1 MRRILTHG
9 FMLTCGASLLAGCT
23 DESLTSVG
31 GDLIGEGYRTYQVV
45 LDADAFLQDDH
56 TYTGLGSVTQAPFV
70 LVAEDFADELSA
82 HALLRVRP
90 PTQVTYENAEGT
102 SVTDTAFTVV
112 GGTLTLIADTL
123 GERPEPV
130 QIHLLEV
137 TESWDPATVT
147 WEQRFDTAGV
157 SASWMEPG
165 GTTGQ
170 LLATELWAAGDTLR
184 IPLDSAAAAVWTDS
198 AAAFRGGLIQ
208 SATAGTRLRMESMK
222 FTFNLRPASADTVVP
237 GGSIVARSN
246 VVTPEPDEPSASELR
261 VGGVP
266 VWRSTFQFRP
276 LTDVRIPCP
285 PSPGTRSSGSVECT
299 SVSLADVTVN
309 FAALLLHPVPVA
321 GRRIERPFRIEGRAV
336 LRAPGVPIERSP
348 LTPAIGRMEGT
359 VTPDLF
365 RSAPAALERVAV
377 PVTNY
382 VRQNLSPPGG
392 NDPVLWLALLGE
404 LEQSSPVFGYAAFSS
419 IQSANPPQLQLVV
432 TVPSEE

>member
-9 FMLTCGASLLAGCT
+9 FMLACGASLLAGCT

-45 LDADAFLQDDH
+45 LDAGAFLQDDH

-82 HALLRVRP
+82 HALFRVRP

-123 GERPEPV
+123 GERGEPV
-130 QIHLLEV
+130 QIHVLEV

-147 WEQRFDTAGV
+147 WEQRFDTADV
-157 SASWMEPG
+157 SVPWTEPG
-165 GTTGQ
+165 GTTSQ

-184 IPLDSAAAAVWTDS
+184 IPLDSAAAAIWTDS
-198 AAAFRGGLIQ
+198 AAAFRGGLVQ
-208 SATAGTRLRMESMK
+208 SATAGTRLRMESMQ
-222 FTFNLRPASADTVVP
+222 FTFKLRPASADTVVP

-246 VVTPEPDEPSASELR
+246 VVTPEPGTPGASELR

-266 VWRSTFQFRP
+266 VWRSAFRFRP
-276 LTDVRIPCP
+276 LKDVRIPCP
-285 PSPGTRSSGSVECT
+285 PSAGNVGCG
-299 SVSLADVTVN
+299 SVSLSDVTVN

-348 LTPAIGRMEGT
+348 LSPAIGRMEGT

-382 VRQNLSPPGG
+382 VRQNLAPPGG
-392 NDPVLWLALLGE
+392 DDPVLWLALLGE
-404 LEQSSPVFGYAAFSS
+404 FEQSSPVFGYAAFAS

-432 TVPSEE
+432 TVPTEE